1 MSSRFRHPEI
11 LAIARSEGKVVVEDL
26 AQRFGVT
33 LQTIRRDLADLADAG
48 QLARVHG
55 GAVLPLGVAN
65 IGYADRQQMHAAAK
79 EAIGRACAAEIPDAC
94 SLFLTIGTTT
104 EAVARA
110 LLAHRDLLVVTNNLN
125 IANILVAN
133 PQIEVVVAGGTLRRT
148 DGGLVGPTAVR
159 LIEQFK
165 VDLAVMGCS
174 ALDQDGDMLDFDSA
188 EVAVSQTIIAQARQR
203 VLVADHSKIGRKAP
217 IRVAPLSQ
225 MAKLY
230 TEAPL
235 PAPLAAK
242 CAAWGTQIVV
252 APPLA

>member
-1 MSSRFRHPEI
+1 
-11 LAIARSEGKVVVEDL
+11 
-26 AQRFGVT
+26 
-33 LQTIRRDLADLADAG
+33 
-48 QLARVHG
+48 
-55 GAVLPLGVAN
+55 
-65 IGYADRQQMHAAAK
+65 
-79 EAIGRACAAEIPDAC
+79 
-94 SLFLTIGTTT
+94 LFLTIGTTT

-242 CAAWGTQIVV
+242 CGAWGTQIVV